1 MATGRHGAGRN
12 HGRREEGMALV
23 AVVIMGLVLTILGM
37 TLFGMAT
44 YEYNQA
50 TYRDRSASAFWL
62 AEAAIERAKGEIF
75 RSQHWS
81 VGFDSIASGEGWY
94 KLAIGDTTI
103 YGDSAR
109 YIFAQ
114 GFVPRAAG
122 GYVERAIEVFGAVGA
137 AAFEYALF
145 SMGDIEAR
153 GNPGVCGL
161 VHANGEVDDGGSA
174 LDQLAD
180 TCRGGYDDYV
190 SEGFVV
196 IPPAMRTPAQYY
208 PFHSYYYVVGEP
220 GHAPGAGRALV
231 YRALTPGAAV
241 CADSLAI
248 GAVLETIRDGTRVML
263 KDSLDALQDGVP
275 VLYTVDRVS
284 YGFLTTAAIDKTFH
298 WTAGECTL
306 DTRYG
311 DESVVVNFGEYLQG
325 TAPEWQSNLGFDD
338 APAYPAPILS
348 TVINTRYT
356 SADTSIT
363 ALTNTANWT
372 GGNNLFSHVRFT
384 PANGIALLIH
394 GIAMSGPSHIE
405 IGTPDDPA
413 LFYLTGSILG
423 NFNANGNIWGTT
435 IVLGTIDRLTGN
447 VDFHF
452 HGGYKVELPPYLQPF
467 WQSPSGY
474 LRVLLWRE
482 VPPRYG
488 A

>member
-1 MATGRHGAGRN
+1 
-12 HGRREEGMALV
+12 MALV

-62 AEAAIERAKGEIF
+62 AEAAIERAKGGIF

-145 SMGDIEAR
+145 SMNDIEAR

-298 WTAGECTL
+298 WTAGEC
-306 DTRYG
+306 
-311 DESVVVNFGEYLQG
+311 
-325 TAPEWQSNLGFDD
+325 
-338 APAYPAPILS
+338 
-348 TVINTRYT
+348 
-356 SADTSIT
+356 
-363 ALTNTANWT
+363 
-372 GGNNLFSHVRFT
+372 
-384 PANGIALLIH
+384 
-394 GIAMSGPSHIE
+394 
-405 IGTPDDPA
+405 
-413 LFYLTGSILG
+413 
-423 NFNANGNIWGTT
+423 
-435 IVLGTIDRLTGN
+435 
-447 VDFHF
+447 
-452 HGGYKVELPPYLQPF
+452 
-467 WQSPSGY
+467 
-474 LRVLLWRE
+474 
-482 VPPRYG
+482 
-488 A
+488 